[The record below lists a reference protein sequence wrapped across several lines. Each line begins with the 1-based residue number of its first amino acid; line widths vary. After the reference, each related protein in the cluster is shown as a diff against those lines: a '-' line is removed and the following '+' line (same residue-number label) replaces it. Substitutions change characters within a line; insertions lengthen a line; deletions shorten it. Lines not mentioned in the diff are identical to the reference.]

1 MRRVAILKALLLVGA
16 LSYVGGC
23 TSGLKSLSGVWYEPK
38 LALASSDDPRGN
50 ELMAEHETQI
60 IAYLNAVSTGT
71 PPPIEVLENKLLE
84 GASRFVTFQGS
95 HYLEIVIDH
104 HVTYITG
111 QVAGLVDTPRQ
122 RAQSD
127 FQDCVLVMLKEY
139 PDGLMDADYTGLI
152 VATTHEYAD
161 SKSGTKS
168 RENMRF
174 VVPHDL
180 LRAFRNLEITLDEFL
195 QQMTITADGIRV

>member
-1 MRRVAILKALLLVGA
+1 MRRVAILKGLLLVGA
-16 LSYVGGC
+16 ALYVGGC
-23 TSGLKSLSGVWYEPK
+23 TSTLKSLAGVWHEPK

-60 IAYLNAVSTGT
+60 VAYLNAVSTGN

-84 GASRFVTFQGS
+84 GASRFVTVQGS
-95 HYLEIVIDH
+95 HYLEIVIDR

-122 RAQSD
+122 RAESD

-139 PDGLMDADYTGLI
+139 PNGLMDADYTGLI
-152 VATTHEYAD
+152 VATTHQHAD
-161 SKSGTKS
+161 SKNGTRS
-168 RENMRF
+168 PEAIRF

-180 LRAFRNLEITLDEFL
+180 LRLFRNLEITPDEFL